1 MTHGSFCKVGNT
13 MQTENVTFWSWNSR
27 SRSKSIL
34 RQFFYINLHQTKSAG
49 SHCDGS
55 DTYFP
60 CILYI
65 QLKAI

>member
-1 MTHGSFCKVGNT
+1 MAHGSFCKVGNT
-13 MQTENVTFWSWNSR
+13 TQTENVTFWSWNSR

-34 RQFFYINLHQTKSAG
+34 RQTKSAG